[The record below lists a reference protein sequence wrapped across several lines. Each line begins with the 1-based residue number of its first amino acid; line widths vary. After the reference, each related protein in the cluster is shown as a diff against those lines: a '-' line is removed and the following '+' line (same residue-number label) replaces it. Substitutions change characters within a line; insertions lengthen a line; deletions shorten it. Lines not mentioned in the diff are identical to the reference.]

1 MKKYIFLLF
10 MMLLAMC
17 APEKSRFD
25 ILEEKQAEQIKTGIR
40 TDTIFLDLTYGMSQ
54 RLTFESFQQKVN
66 DSIFMLRKNGV
77 FEYNMPLDAGM
88 VRVAFHANF
97 SKDSLY
103 SLSLILKGKNAAEA
117 EQLQQRMVKML
128 EKENGIPV
136 TFPCESD
143 ETKNDF
149 YFIKGNQQIE
159 IKYPYKSN
167 RTIVTYSDFTMENR
181 VSKEELQKKNA
192 KIPDDQEE

>member
-1 MKKYIFLLF
+1 MSKYIFLLG
-10 MMLLAMC
+10 MMLLSMC

-40 TDTIFLDLTYGMSQ
+40 TDTIFMDLTYGMSQ
-54 RLTFESFQQKVN
+54 RQTFESFQKKVN
-66 DSIFMLRKNGV
+66 DSIFTLRKNGA

-103 SLSLILKGKNAAEA
+103 SLSLILKGKNVAEA
-117 EQLQQRMVKML
+117 ELLQQKMVKLL
-128 EKENGIPV
+128 EKKNGSPV

-143 ETKNDF
+143 KTKNDY
-149 YFIKGNQQIE
+149 YFIAGNQQIE

-167 RTIVTYSDFTMENR
+167 RTIVTCSDYAMENR
-181 VSKEELQKKNA
+181 ISKDQQKKNA
-192 KIPDDQEE
+192 KIPDSQEE